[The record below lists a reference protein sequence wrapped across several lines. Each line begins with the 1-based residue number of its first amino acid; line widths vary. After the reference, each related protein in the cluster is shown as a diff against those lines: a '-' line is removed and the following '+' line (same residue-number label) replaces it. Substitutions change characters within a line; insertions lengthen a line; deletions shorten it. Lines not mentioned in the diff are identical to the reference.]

1 MSVIVGSE
9 GSGIEVGRKIEA
21 RRVGLYCGR
30 GVKTNENDGLIW
42 TTDRLPIWNM
52 TGD

>member
-9 GSGIEVGRKIEA
+9 GSGIEVGRKIA
-21 RRVGLYCGR
+21 AKRVGLYGGT

-42 TTDRLPIWNM
+42 ITDQLQI
-52 TGD
+52 